1 MLKIS
6 VDIYFR
12 DKYFI
17 NKATCGVIKMKKE
30 LLILMISLLLFTMV
44 SCSHD
49 LSNIIKKVDD
59 INIKDYKIKGIITK
73 IFFLDTDKIYLYE
86 ISSEKVE
93 NSFALLISNN
103 KYRRGDKLDLVI
115 EAFKLSSK
123 TYEQTKEVYWSI
135 LKNYI
140 QKKTLFSNTEIILL
154 VKKID
159 TIVNQYLMKN
169 ESITIFLESHQN
181 ITTE

>member
-1 MLKIS
+1 MEKKIS
-6 VDIYFR
+6 I
-12 DKYFI
+12 I
-17 NKATCGVIKMKKE
+17 
-30 LLILMISLLLFTMV
+30 LIFLLLFIIV
-44 SCSHD
+44 SCSSD
-49 LSNIIKKVDD
+49 LSNIIKKVEN
-59 INIKDYKIKGIITK
+59 INIKAYKIKGIITK
-73 IFFLDTDKIYLYE
+73 IYFLDTDKIYLYE

-93 NSFALLISNN
+93 KNFALLVSNN

-123 TYEQTKEVYWSI
+123 TYEQTKEDYWSI

-159 TIVNQYLMKN
+159 IIVNQYLLNN
-169 ESITIFLESHQN
+169 ESLVILLESHQN
-181 ITTE
+181 TTTE